1 MLLHPNPSP
10 NPNPNPN
17 PNPSPNPN
25 PNPNP
30 NPRRLMESA
39 TGGNQR
45 TEVAQQEEGS
55 LDAINAAIF
64 GGGCATSR
72 N

>member
-1 MLLHPNPSP
+1 
-10 NPNPNPN
+10 
-17 PNPSPNPN
+17 
-25 PNPNP
+25 
-30 NPRRLMESA
+30 MESA